1 MFEAVREIEEPLGV
15 GLNDEIE
22 VLVKVGLVGE
32 DDSGIEDLPTML
44 VRWLLK
50 APAFDTFVWSSGVSY
65 VRASDTLA
73 RRHLASRGAATSSAA
88 EPARRMKSG
97 PQPR

>member
-32 DDSGIEDLPTML
+32 DDSGIEDILTM
-44 VRWLLK
+44 RATWLLK
-50 APAFDTFVWSSGVSY
+50 APDFDTVVSY
-65 VRASDTLA
+65 VRASDALV
-73 RRHLASRGAATSSAA
+73 RLHLASRGTATSSET
-88 EPARRMKSG
+88 EPARRMRSG